1 MKNIVFDHN
10 TDGVFSMHVIIA
22 TGSVNESKG
31 IRGISHLLEHMLFK
45 SKKHMGTEQLLSKL
59 NAIGGTFNAATNKDW
74 TMYFI
79 KTTSDQW
86 SRCIDLLHTI
96 VFEAKFIDSELRKER
111 RVVVEEL
118 LQSKDDS
125 SDVVIEL
132 AYKSFLKKDNKFR
145 QSVIGKIKDIMGASP
160 KDLEAYYQAHYKNNK
175 HVLIHVGCPIQIHAD
190 VKTAVMHRFRHVVV
204 DFKPMLPSWTGCLP
218 SGVVNVVHQPSWS
231 QNATCIMFESFPFRD
246 QRNVV
251 LEYLWDVLVG
261 GLNSLLM
268 MEMREKRGYVYSI
281 SSFVDAYADGG
292 VTGIIFTSSNDALDT
307 IVAYI
312 FKVLRSLKSTGLSA
326 GILKY
331 TKASYLNRL
340 KYRMT
345 DRDYK
350 EEKKMWQLFYG
361 VSQTEQ
367 AEFKK
372 ISRITNEDIK
382 TVSTVVFRADKVAIT
397 SGGRYEDV
405 DATRNAVSRILHT
418 SIGGSSG

>member
-1 MKNIVFDHN
+1 MKNLVFDHN

-22 TGSVNESKG
+22 TGSVNETQG

-45 SKKHMGTEQLLSKL
+45 SKKNMGTEQLLSAL

-86 SRCIDLLHTI
+86 AKCIDLLHTI
-96 VFEAKFIDSELRKER
+96 VFEAKFIESELRKER

-118 LQSKDDS
+118 LQAKDDS
-125 SDVVIEL
+125 TDVVMEL
-132 AYKSFLKKDNKFR
+132 AYKSFLTKDNLFR
-145 QSVIGKIKDIMGASP
+145 QSVIGKIKDIMGATP
-160 KDLEAYYQAHYKNNK
+160 KDLEKYYQTHYKNNK
-175 HVLIHVGCPIQIHAD
+175 HVLIHVGCPIRIHAD
-190 VKTAVMHRFRHVVV
+190 VKTAVMQRFRHSVV
-204 DFKPMLPSWTGCLP
+204 DFQPMMPAWTGCMP
-218 SGVVNVVHQPSWS
+218 GGIVNVVSQPSWS
-231 QNATCIMFESFPFRD
+231 QNATCIIFESFAFKDP
-246 QRNVV
+246 RNVV

-292 VTGIIFTSSNDALDT
+292 VTGIVFTSSNDALDT

-312 FKVLRSLKSTGLSA
+312 FKVFRSLKVNGLSE
-326 GILKY
+326 GVLKY

-350 EEKKMWQLFYG
+350 EEKNMWQLFYG
-361 VSQTEQ
+361 VQQTEQ
-367 AEFKK
+367 SELRK
-372 ISRITNEDIK
+372 IARITNDDIK
-382 TVSTVVFRADKVAIT
+382 TIACNVFRADKVAIT
-397 SGGRYEDV
+397 SGGRYKDV
-405 DATRNAVSRILHT
+405 VATRTAVSRILSK
-418 SIGGSSG
+418 SIGGNSG